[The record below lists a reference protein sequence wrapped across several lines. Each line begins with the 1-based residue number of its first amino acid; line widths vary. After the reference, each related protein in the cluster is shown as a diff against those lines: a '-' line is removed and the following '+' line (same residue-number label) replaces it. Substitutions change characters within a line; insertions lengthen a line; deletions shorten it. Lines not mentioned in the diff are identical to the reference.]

1 MAVYRYDCLTFGIL
15 ISAVGFNER
24 HLPEKEGDILFRRE
38 ILIDIEMAVLD
49 KGKVF
54 HQNLL

>member
-1 MAVYRYDCLTFGIL
+1 MAVYRYDRLTFGIL
-15 ISAVGFNER
+15 ISAVSFNEH

-49 KGKVF
+49 KGEVF